1 MPRETK
7 AERDARMAAAAQAR
21 EAAEREAY
29 PAALMALLER
39 VTRHPGRYELTVNNG
54 QFVVRDRM
62 DTYLR
67 ESNTTLAYSWSRDT
81 QESLERLTWQ
91 VEDYEQDLAEA
102 ERKLKVKQDA
112 LAKLTDEE
120 RDLLGL

>member
-7 AERDARMAAAAQAR
+7 AEQFARLAAAAQAR

-29 PAALMALLER
+29 PTALMALLER
-39 VTRHPGRYELTVNNG
+39 VTRHPGRYELTVKNG
-54 QFVVRDRM
+54 QFAVRDRV

-67 ESNTTLAYSWSRDT
+67 ETETMLSYSWNRDA
-81 QESLERLTWQ
+81 QDSLERLTRD
-91 VEDYEQDLAEA
+91 VEWFEQELAEA

-120 RDLLGL
+120 RELLGL

>member
-7 AERDARMAAAAQAR
+7 VQRDARMAAAAQAR

-39 VTRHPGRYELTVNNG
+39 VTRYPGRYELTVKNG
-54 QFVVRDRM
+54 QFVVRDRV

-67 ESNTTLAYSWSRDT
+67 ETEIMLSYSWSRDA
-81 QESLERLTWQ
+81 QDSLEPLTWQ
-91 VEDYEQDLAEA
+91 VEGYEQDLAEA

>member
-39 VTRHPGRYELTVNNG
+39 VTRHPGRYELTVKNG
-54 QFVVRDRM
+54 QFAVRDRM

>member
-7 AERDARMAAAAQAR
+7 AERDAQMAAAAQAR

>member
-1 MPRETK
+1 MARVTK
-7 AERDARMAAAAQAR
+7 AERDAQMAAAAQAR

-39 VTRHPGRYELTVNNG
+39 VTRHPDRYELTVNNG

-67 ESNTTLAYSWSRDT
+67 ESNTTLAYSWSRDA

-102 ERKLKVKQDA
+102 ERKLKVKRDA